1 MARYLDMLQ
10 TLTSVSGLSHEAFA
24 ALLGLCF
31 TVGVMLAK
39 GAYEHDPGPARRLS
53 WMHFFIVRPF
63 RTYAV

>member
-1 MARYLDMLQ
+1 MAKYLDMLQ
-10 TLTSVSGLSHEAFA
+10 TPTSVSGLSHEAFA

-53 WMHFFIVRPF
+53 WMD
-63 RTYAV
+63 